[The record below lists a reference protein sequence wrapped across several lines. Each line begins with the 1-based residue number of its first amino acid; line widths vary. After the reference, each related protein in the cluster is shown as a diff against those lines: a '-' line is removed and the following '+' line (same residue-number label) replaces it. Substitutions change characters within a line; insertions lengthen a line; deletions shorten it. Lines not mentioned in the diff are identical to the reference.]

1 MKIIVTRNSPF
12 FYPAL
17 SAIALLS
24 TTFSLLGSAKI
35 YKVVNAMEHAITSTR
50 PKLRYIIGWDANL
63 LWRTA
68 SFLPTEMQDLVYF
81 SFPKPKGIISD
92 CKDESESKM

>member
-1 MKIIVTRNSPF
+1 
-12 FYPAL
+12 
-17 SAIALLS
+17 
-24 TTFSLLGSAKI
+24 
-35 YKVVNAMEHAITSTR
+35 MEHAITSTR